1 MEREILHVNTDD
13 FYASA
18 LRLRDPG
25 LRGRPV
31 IIAGPAP
38 RGMVFSASYEARGDG
53 VKRGMTVSA
62 AERLCPRGNFLPPDW
77 DLFRKVSGGIFDVL
91 RRYSPVVE
99 AVSLDEGCVDYTGCG
114 RVFGSALDAGAR
126 IRKEV
131 LAASGLEVSLG
142 VASSRLVSH
151 VASRTAKRAH
161 MVDVYPGCERFF
173 LAPVEIGRFPIAG
186 EKHVPMLAGLGIRV
200 VGDILLFS
208 EEILSFCFGPW
219 GKRLYRGALGE
230 DPARVRSGKP
240 EGTRFRVERTLQPDT
255 DSRALLESFI
265 YSMAEEL
272 GGRLRA
278 DREAARRFK
287 VEAQYADSMAAR
299 AEGRAREGAAGSG
312 AGRMR
317 GGGTN
322 DDAAIYSAAAEAFER
337 LFTRRVRVRKLVLSA
352 AATSPAP
359 LQIGLF
365 HEAGGDGREKA
376 RRVQAALDGLRNKY
390 PAGIAPAFGRAV
402 PALRAGGKA

>member
-18 LRLRDPG
+18 LRLRDPA

-31 IIAGPAP
+31 IVAGPAP

-91 RRYSPVVE
+91 RRYSPLVE

-230 DPARVRSGKP
+230 DPARVRSGKA

-278 DREAARRFK
+278 DRQAAGRFTI
-287 VEAQYADSMAAR
+287 EAQYADSAIAR
-299 AEGRAREGAAGSG
+299 AEGKVREGAAGSG

-317 GGGTN
+317 GDGTN
-322 DDAAIYSAAAEAFER
+322 DDEAIYSAAAEAFER
-337 LFTRRVRVRKLVLSA
+337 LFTRRVRVRKLTLSA

-376 RRVQAALDGLRNKY
+376 RRVQAALDGLRKKF

>member
-18 LRLRDPG
+18 LRLRDPA

-31 IIAGPAP
+31 IVAGPAP

-77 DLFRKVSGGIFDVL
+77 DLFKKVSGGIFDVL

-99 AVSLDEGCVDYTGCG
+99 AVSLDEGCVDYTGCS

-126 IRKEV
+126 IKKEV
-131 LAASGLEVSLG
+131 RAAAGLDVSLG
-142 VASSRLVSH
+142 VASTRLVSH
-151 VASRTAKRAH
+151 VASRTAKRSH
-161 MVDVYPGCERFF
+161 MVDVYPGCEKFF
-173 LAPVEIGRFPIAG
+173 LAPVEIGRFPPAG
-186 EKHVPMLAGLGIRV
+186 EKQVPMLAGLGIRV

-230 DPARVRSGKP
+230 DPSRVRSGKA
-240 EGTRFRVERTLQPDT
+240 EGTRFRVERLMQPDT
-255 DSRALLESFI
+255 DSRALLESFL

-272 GGRLRA
+272 GGRLRE
-278 DREAARRFK
+278 DREAARRFT
-287 VEAQYADSMAAR
+287 VEAQYADSAVAR
-299 AEGRAREGAAGSG
+299 AEGKAREGAV
-312 AGRMR
+312 
-317 GGGTN
+317 N
-322 DDAAIYSAAAEAFER
+322 DDAAIFEAAAEAFER
-337 LFTRRVRVRKLVLSA
+337 VFKRRVRVRKLTLAA

-359 LQIGLF
+359 IQIGLF
-365 HEAGGDGREKA
+365 HETGGDGREKA
-376 RRVQAALDGLRNKY
+376 RRVQAALDGLRGKY

-402 PALRAGGKA
+402 PALRAEAAAALAGGLSR